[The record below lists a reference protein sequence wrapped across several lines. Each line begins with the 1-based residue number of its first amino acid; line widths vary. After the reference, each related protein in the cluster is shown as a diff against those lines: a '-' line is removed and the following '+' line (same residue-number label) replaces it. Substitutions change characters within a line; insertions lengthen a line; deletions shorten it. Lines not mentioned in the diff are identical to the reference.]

1 MNITYV
7 RYVIYLIHN
16 VWYIVTTTSMEEE
29 QGKKEERERNK
40 RIVEREE
47 KKLNIVDINSLRTW

>member
-29 QGKKEERERNK
+29 QGKKEEREREIK
-40 RIVEREE
+40 E
-47 KKLNIVDINSLRTW
+47 